1 MLKSPYF
8 LYKKAKNLENR
19 EQMKLIVFIKVSSNL
34 QLSILPIYQKMINSH
49 SD

>member
-19 EQMKLIVFIKVSSNL
+19 EQMKLIVFIKVPSNL
-34 QLSILPIYQKMINSH
+34 QLSILRLSIKK
-49 SD
+49 